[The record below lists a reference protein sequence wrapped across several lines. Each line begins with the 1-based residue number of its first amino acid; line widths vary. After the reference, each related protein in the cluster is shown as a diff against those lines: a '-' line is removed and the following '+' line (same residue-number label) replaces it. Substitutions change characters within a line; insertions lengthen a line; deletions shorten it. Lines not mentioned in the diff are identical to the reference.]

1 MNSRF
6 DGYCNTTVGVSRFSA
21 MYSNEY
27 WMFTVR
33 GLKMPWAR
41 VTCRYNNSYPTDGAS
56 PALARTLSVSDQGR
70 RTLSRKL

>member
-41 VTCRYNNSYPTDGAS
+41 VTCRYNSSYPTDGAS
-56 PALARTLSVSDQGR
+56 PALAPKGRHTLVKR
-70 RTLSRKL
+70 IFLLI